1 MASVKRTL
9 EILLHSISIPTMT
22 VDLDGKS
29 SHLVTAGLIWPRV
42 GVAKKS
48 SAVPCALEKG
58 RVDCE
63 KLNWGK
69 RILFKET
76 VEGRFALEVA
86 ITEDLDDEELE
97 KFLRSFLGSALAF
110 GADAAAPL
118 MPLVGA
124 LATAPLNYLGKEIAK
139 YPGPETIA
147 EGLAELD
154 ASDFPDVGEER
165 LLTVQLRTAKA
176 IYAAKARR
184 GNDRTRAPSRKL
196 VLDKG
201 VPNGEVAFLI
211 RTIE

>member
-9 EILLHSISIPTMT
+9 EILLHSVSIPAMT

-48 SAVPCALEKG
+48 SALPCTLEKG
-58 RVDCE
+58 YVDCE
-63 KLNWGK
+63 PLNWGK
-69 RILFKET
+69 RIVFKEA
-76 VEGRFALEVA
+76 VEGRFALEVGV
-86 ITEDLDDEELE
+86 TEDLDDEELE

-124 LATAPLNYLGKEIAK
+124 LASAPLEYLGKEIAK
-139 YPGPETIA
+139 YPGPATIA

-154 ASDFPDVGEER
+154 AADFPAVGNER

-176 IYAAKARR
+176 IYATKRR
-184 GNDRTRAPSRKL
+184 RVNGRTRAVRKL

-201 VPNGEVAFLI
+201 VPNGEMTFLI
-211 RTIE
+211 RTIA